1 MKIFR
6 ISNVRRFF
14 EKVASCTGGV
24 YATDADGNQQDYKA
38 LAEYLIQCG
47 MAGSIASIPEVDLK
61 VEKPSDVRMLLEYMV
76 QMA

>member
-6 ISNVRRFF
+6 ISNARRFF

-24 YATDADGNQQDYKA
+24 YATDAEGHQQDYKA
-38 LAEYLIQCG
+38 LAGYLIQSG
-47 MAGSIASIPEVDLK
+47 MAGNIASIPEVDLT